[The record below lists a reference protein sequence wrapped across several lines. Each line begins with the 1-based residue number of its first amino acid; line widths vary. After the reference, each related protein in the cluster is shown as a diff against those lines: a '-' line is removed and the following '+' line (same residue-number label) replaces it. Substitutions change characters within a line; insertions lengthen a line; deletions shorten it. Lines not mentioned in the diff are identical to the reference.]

1 MAPGQQKAAEASS
14 SLGAFELLDRS
25 ALEHVTSMRGK
36 ARPPPVS
43 KDEWNTFFNAAGAA
57 CLQKCSV
64 LMRGPEPRA
73 VWGVRGAMSCR
84 LGAMMQSPC
93 PDSCL
98 DGVSSHGAAKG
109 MPQSMVYNPAC
120 VGAG

>member
-1 MAPGQQKAAEASS
+1 MHSSVGAPAFLTWQRNHTELQMLSLSLDTTAGARWVAPGQQKAAEASS

-57 CLQKCSV
+57 CRDFAC
-64 LMRGPEPRA
+64 
-73 VWGVRGAMSCR
+73 
-84 LGAMMQSPC
+84 LGAA
-93 PDSCL
+93 
-98 DGVSSHGAAKG
+98 VS
-109 MPQSMVYNPAC
+109 M
-120 VGAG
+120 